1 MKPFVLACLVGVLI
15 CVCHTVAADDE
26 ADLYTRTT
34 PRKNHQ
40 HHNRSRKKS
49 KHTKSLLSTP
59 ANLIQY
65 NEEADIDSPNLN
77 AKIRMLNL
85 TAKVGDTVVL
95 NCGINASYGL
105 NPGVIWMQGKL
116 GNVLTLNLNRITTDG
131 RFEITQTSQPMQ
143 AAPNRT
149 GLNSKRQSVNQ
160 KEQQPF
166 HFNYYH
172 LRINNVQVYDEN
184 EYACETTLT
193 RRSDDQP
200 SLHSLIYLRVTRK
213 NILNTF

>member
-1 MKPFVLACLVGVLI
+1 MSGVGFDL
-15 CVCHTVAADDE
+15 CVPYGCGGRRGRPVHENNTA
-26 ADLYTRTT
+26 
-34 PRKNHQ
+34 Q
-40 HHNRSRKKS
+40 KS
-49 KHTKSLLSTP
+49 STP
-59 ANLIQY
+59 QSEPQEIQAHQEPAQHANLIQY